1 MAFRSLLLFVSLSF
15 CFPLRADLHT
25 SKECGKKLAE
35 SLLKGTENLQEHFS
49 LEKHFDDAKTLDPDE
64 AEKSIK
70 AYRKNE
76 QPVKSDAVDFLLSEE
91 VKGNRFDN
99 SIEID
104 LLAENANAIIE
115 RNSNI
120 QDKTEEAGKTI
131 ETCLKEGDPFFLNLQ
146 RKLDVQVEYSPEETK
161 EVRCCKG
168 DHKIKERKR
177 SESSAK
183 SWAEDKKKELLRNPE
198 IKSCWFKNP
207 KHLGPLNWEITV
219 YFTHHDDA
227 KSCKSYHKKTEV
239 VKEGIWNELGQDWIY
254 LDGKEKDFAF
264 STQCTHVQTDCF
276 DTDPKTIHGKEV
288 QKKCWHENLL
298 FVCEHPPQKKC
309 DFLSHK
315 NCRFLSKKCLSP
327 SDFGCSLW
335 EVTYECWGLTKNSWQ
350 NNDDLFGSDSE
361 EWDTDYESDTSFSE
375 VASTLAIFD
384 EIQHEYSRSEEI
396 DPDRIQI
403 FKGIKR
409 KCEKSVIDDVFF
421 DCCFKKSGLATDIGL
436 AKCNADELKLAEMN
450 EMGLCH
456 YVGTY
461 KEEILDLLKK
471 SDVHVF
477 CCFSSKIARV
487 FQESAREQ
495 LGIGWGSPKEPQ
507 CRGLTK
513 DEVARVDFSKID
525 LRDLAEAFPRKT
537 PEDFEKK
544 VESLK
549 EKIQKK
555 IEESKRC

>member
-1 MAFRSLLLFVSLSF
+1 MAFRSVLLFVCLLF
-15 CFPLRADLHT
+15 CFSLFSNQHT
-25 SKECGKKLAE
+25 SKESGKKLAE
-35 SLLKGTENLQEHFS
+35 NLLKGVQNIQENFS
-49 LEKHFDDAKTLDPDE
+49 IEKNFGDTKTFDPEE
-64 AEKSIK
+64 AERNVK
-70 AYRKNE
+70 AYRKDE
-76 QPVKSDAVDFLLSEE
+76 QGVKSESVDFLLSKE
-91 VKGNRFDN
+91 VKGNTFEN
-99 SIEID
+99 SIEIE
-104 LLAENANAIIE
+104 LLTDNANAILE
-115 RNSNI
+115 DKSNT
-120 QDKTEEAGKTI
+120 QGKKEEVGKTI
-131 ETCLKEGDPFFLNLQ
+131 EICLKEGDSFFLNLQ
-146 RKLDVQVEYSPEETK
+146 RKLNIQVEYSPEETK
-161 EVRCCKG
+161 DVRCCKG

-198 IKSCWFKNP
+198 IKTCWIKGP
-207 KHLGPLNWEITV
+207 KHLGPFNWEVTV
-219 YFTHHDDA
+219 CFSHHDDA

-239 VKEGIWNELGQDWIY
+239 VREGIWKEIGQEWVY
-254 LDGKEKDFAF
+254 MDGKEKEFAF

-276 DTDPKTIHGKEV
+276 DTDSKTIHGKEV

-309 DFLSHK
+309 DFLSQK

-335 EVTYECWGLTKNSWQ
+335 EVIYECWGLMKNTWQ
-350 NNDDLFGSDSE
+350 NNGDFFGSDSE
-361 EWDTDYESDTSFSE
+361 EWDTEYESDQSFSE

-384 EIQHEYSRSEEI
+384 EIQNEYSRSEEI
-396 DPDRIQI
+396 DPNKIQI
-403 FKGIKR
+403 FKGVER
-409 KCEKSVIDDVFF
+409 KCEKSVVDDVFF
-421 DCCFKKSGLATDIGL
+421 DCCFKKSGLATNIGL

-487 FQESAREQ
+487 FQESARDQ
-495 LGIGWGSPKEPQ
+495 LGLGWGSPKEPQ

-513 DEVARVDFSKID
+513 DEIAKVDFSKID
-525 LRDLAEAFPRKT
+525 LRDLAEAFPRKI

-555 IEESKRC
+555 IEESKGN